1 MVLRAIL
8 VATGAL
14 AAALACVI
22 AVVFW
27 AYDSWRRT

>member
-8 VATGAL
+8 VASGAL

-27 AYDSWRRT
+27 AYDLWRRT